1 MSFEKVNQWR
11 KMISFMLN
19 LKCLWAG
26 QPTLMHLYLTLSLK
40 LNFRLFESADIKL
53 LGKKNKTDIY
63 QCNRL
68 LCNLEES
75 SVYLSFLLPFFFFFP
90 KIAFIFP
97 TNHWLL
103 HLTRSKWL
111 FSIWGLIYEFPVALP
126 TCESLQKFSSALVLS
141 TFRGNE
147 SYTIADNSYLHNIWN
162 TLYFKEGQSRWQRVL
177 CK

>member
-1 MSFEKVNQWR
+1 
-11 KMISFMLN
+11 MLN

-26 QPTLMHLYLTLSLK
+26 QPTLMHLYLMLSLK

-53 LGKKNKTDIY
+53 LGKKKTKLTYINATDF
-63 QCNRL
+63 
-68 LCNLEES
+68 
-75 SVYLSFLLPFFFFFP
+75 SVTLKKVVYTSHFSCLFFFFFP

-111 FSIWGLIYEFPVALP
+111 FCTWGLIYEFPVALP
-126 TCESLQKFSSALVLS
+126 NCESFQKFSSAFVLS

-162 TLYFKEGQSRWQRVL
+162 TLYFKGGQSRWQRVL